1 MRANPEIARIG
12 AQLAQADGIPMN
24 RELRRA
30 AKHCSQKP
38 SQQSKARQLAAQSP
52 VGRLIARDTADAE
65 FKSLILTTRIKIL
78 TMDDGVD
85 ATEMLASLAVVV
97 GTVCEAGA
105 QQFGHAPPWVRQL
118 HGALRTVQ
126 TMCLAGYKWQSQY
139 AAALD
144 CAVGVAAQ
152 DRPELDA
159 QIFTNAWDEARGLA
173 DIIFSHQ
180 VCAGDVAA

>member
-1 MRANPEIARIG
+1 MTATNSIAANATNTR
-12 AQLAQADGIPMN
+12 ADGLN
-24 RELRRA
+24 REQRRA
-30 AKHCSQKP
+30 AKRCPQKP
-38 SQQSKARQLAAQSP
+38 SQQQQANKRAEQSP
-52 VGRLIARDTADAE
+52 VGRMVTRDTAEAA
-65 FKSLILTTRIKIL
+65 FKSLILNTRIKIL

-144 CAVGVAAQ
+144 CAVGIAAQ

-159 QIFTNAWDEARGLA
+159 RIFMDAWDGARGLA
-173 DIIFSHQ
+173 DIIFAHQ
-180 VCAGDVAA
+180 VCAGDVA